1 MRENR
6 GPWYLLTG
14 LLIGLVA
21 GLIYAWLVQ
30 PVQYAD
36 AAPNTLSESAR
47 DQYRAMIALAYK
59 ADSNLGRARQRLA
72 LLNDSN
78 PALSLKTQADRF
90 GDPPSVEGIALAA
103 LAEVYN
109 PRPTAQFTPTQT
121 VPAPTSAIT
130 RAPTGVQSP
139 TATLDPALAVRTAT
153 LPPSA
158 TPTPTLTITPTLAA
172 SLTPRPTLKPS
183 ATLGAPFALKDKQK
197 VCDAAQPDLLQVEVA
212 DSAGKPVAGV
222 KIIVN
227 WPPSG
232 QDAFF
237 TGLALNVSPGYA
249 DFQMTPKTV
258 YAAQV
263 GENGEIVNGLT
274 TQDCTQP
281 GSSATFQGGW
291 KLKFVQP

>member
-6 GPWYLLTG
+6 GPWYLFTG
-14 LLIGLVA
+14 LLIGLAV

-72 LLNDSN
+72 LLNDNN
-78 PALSLKTQADRF
+78 PAQALRTQADRF
-90 GDPPSVEGIALAA
+90 GDPPTVEGIALAA

-109 PRPTAQFTPTQT
+109 PRPTAQFTPIQT
-121 VPAPTSAIT
+121 VAVPTTAIT
-130 RAPTGVQSP
+130 RAPTGIQSP
-139 TATLDPALAVRTAT
+139 TATLDPAQAVRTAT
-153 LPPSA
+153 SPPSP
-158 TPTPTLTITPTLAA
+158 TPSPTLTIPPTLAA
-172 SLTPRPTLKPS
+172 SLTPSPTLKPS

-197 VCDAAQPDLLQVEVA
+197 VCDAVQPAMLQMEVA

-222 KIIVN
+222 KIIVS

-232 QDAFF
+232 QDTFF
-237 TGLALNVSPGYA
+237 TGLALNVGPGYA
-249 DFQMTPKTV
+249 DFQMIPKTV
-258 YAAQV
+258 YAAQA

-281 GSSATFQGGW
+281 GSSTVFQGGW